1 MHLSP
6 LRDDP
11 LTLYEASVL
20 STEFDLDFIER
31 AYRAARGRGF
41 TRLREDF
48 CGTAALAC
56 AWALRKPTNTAI
68 GVDHDLKVLA
78 WARRH
83 HLASMREA
91 ARRVTLARHDVR
103 RVTRPPVDVVV
114 ALNFSY
120 WVFHERD
127 GLRRYFSAARRS
139 LRAGG
144 MLVVNAFGGT
154 EAIDVIEERRRI
166 PASQGPDGLRIPGFT
181 YVWEHESFN
190 PVDHRIRC
198 AIHFRLANGRWM
210 RRAFHYDWRLWT
222 LPEIREVMREAGF
235 RDTHVYAQGWDEGR
249 MEGDGRFRRTES
261 FANQAGWLTYVVG
274 LK

>member
-1 MHLSP
+1 VRPSP
-6 LRDDP
+6 LRHDP
-11 LTLYEASVL
+11 FALYEASVL
-20 STEFDLDFIER
+20 SVDFDLDLIER
-31 AYRAARGRGF
+31 VYRAARGRNF

-56 AWALRKPTNTAI
+56 AWVHRKLTHTAI
-68 GVDHDLKVLA
+68 GVDNDPRVLA

-83 HLASMREA
+83 HLARMRGA
-91 ARRVTLARHDVR
+91 ADRVTLARHDVR
-103 RVTRPPVDVVV
+103 RVTQSPVDVIV

-127 GLRRYFSAARRS
+127 ELRRYFASARRS
-139 LRAGG
+139 LRKGG

-154 EAIDVIEERRRI
+154 ESIDVLEGRRRI
-166 PASQGPDGLRIPGFT
+166 RTSQGPDGLRIPGFT

-198 AIHFRLANGRWM
+198 AIHFRLASGRWM
-210 RRAFHYDWRLWT
+210 RRAFRYDWRLWT

-235 RDTHVYAQGWDEGR
+235 RDAHVYAQGWDETR
-249 MEGDGRFRRTES
+249 DQGDGRFRRTES
-261 FANQAGWLTYVVG
+261 FENQAGWLAYVVG
-274 LK
+274 LR

>member
-1 MHLSP
+1 MRSSP

-11 LTLYEASVL
+11 FALYEASVL
-20 STEFDLDFIER
+20 SVDFDLDLIER
-31 AYRAARGRGF
+31 VYHAARGRNF
-41 TRLREDF
+41 TKLREDF

-56 AWALRKPTNTAI
+56 AWVLRKPTHTAI
-68 GVDHDLKVLA
+68 GVDNDPRVLA

-83 HLASMREA
+83 HLARMRGA
-91 ARRVTLARHDVR
+91 ADRVTLARHDVR
-103 RVTRPPVDVVV
+103 RVTQSPVDVIV

-127 GLRRYFSAARRS
+127 ELRRYFASARRS
-139 LRAGG
+139 LRKGG

-154 EAIDVIEERRRI
+154 ESIDVLEERRRI

-181 YVWEHESFN
+181 YVWEHEAFN

-198 AIHFRLANGRWM
+198 AIHFRLASGRWM
-210 RRAFHYDWRLWT
+210 RRAFRYDWRLWT

-235 RDTHVYAQGWDEGR
+235 LDAHVYAQGWDEAR
-249 MEGDGRFRRTES
+249 NAGDGRFRRTQS
-261 FANQAGWLTYVVG
+261 FENQAGWLAYVVG
-274 LK
+274 LR